1 MADLA
6 ECRELI
12 RGAYIYLLRD
22 GTSAEYR
29 YVGQTN
35 GPRRRYNGHRAAARA
50 YLRQLRMRQPDSGRD
65 HQLEL
70 DLRLPAATQFANVRP
85 PRDATRLVE
94 WLATRLDRI
103 DALEMRVVERVAC
116 SGDCDCWPGG
126 QCGRVARRETFWID
140 YLARR
145 GHRLFNQQRPFE

>member
-6 ECRELI
+6 ECREVT

-22 GTSAEYR
+22 GPAEEYR

-50 YLRQLRMRQPDSGRD
+50 YLRQLRTRQPEGGRD

-94 WLATRLDRI
+94 WLATRLARI
-103 DALEMRVVERVAC
+103 DALQLRVVDR
-116 SGDCDCWPGG
+116 GDCWPGG